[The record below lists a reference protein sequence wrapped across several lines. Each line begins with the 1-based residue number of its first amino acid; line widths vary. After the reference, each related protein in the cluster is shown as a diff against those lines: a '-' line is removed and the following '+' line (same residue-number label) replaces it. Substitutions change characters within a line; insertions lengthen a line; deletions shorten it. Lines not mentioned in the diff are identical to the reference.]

1 MNKCYS
7 LLHIFN
13 NRQMYEEK
21 NNIPSRRS
29 HVLYNSYFPDHQIT
43 WLLLMVISYLSTP
56 PCNTYE
62 PAFIPSVS
70 LSRFWITALTPFL
83 TQPKIRP
90 NFASQPSVFSTSAT
104 ITNKK
109 KLNKIN
115 ITKLY
120 IDNVSILII
129 HLVILFKYLNI
140 SICLFQ
146 NFHTGSLSKKLTGI
160 SSKCKILF

>member
-1 MNKCYS
+1 MF
-7 LLHIFN
+7 LHQLN

-29 HVLYNSYFPDHQIT
+29 HVLFNSYFPDLQIMS
-43 WLLLMVISYLSTP
+43 LLLMVLSYLSTP
-56 PCNTYE
+56 PCNTNE
-62 PAFIPSVS
+62 PAFVPSVS
-70 LSRFWITALTPFL
+70 LSRFWITASTPFL

-109 KLNKIN
+109 NLNKIN
-115 ITKLY
+115 ITKLNT
-120 IDNVSILII
+120 DNVSILII
-129 HLVILFKYLNI
+129 HLVILFKDLNI

-160 SSKCKILF
+160 STIC